1 MYPHAFLID
10 HKNADIKPGQ
20 VSYVMQLM
28 SIHFQDPRVD
38 EAFRHVTIIVTDE
51 IDQTLDGYV
60 VNGKIVFAR
69 QVMITDS
76 IGKTAIPH
84 ELLHV
89 AIGAMTGDTDH
100 DHQNKLWTQWLPKFK
115 QSLIDRGI

>member
-10 HKNADIKPGQ
+10 HKNVDIKPGQ

-28 SIHFQDPRVD
+28 SAHFKDPRVD

-51 IDQTLDGYV
+51 IEPTLDGYV
-60 VNGKIVFAR
+60 VNGTIIFAR
-69 QVMITDS
+69 QTMITDS

-89 AIGAMTGDTDH
+89 ALRAITGTTDH
-100 DHQNKLWTQWLPKFK
+100 DHKNKLWTEWLPKFK
-115 QSLIDRGI
+115 QDLIHRGI